1 MGPVPSAPGARLA
14 CSVAP
19 TVLPASRTEFL
30 GRVSAPAELELVA
43 SQTPSL
49 GSRAAS
55 PETPVPARTVPA
67 FLDRAFSGL
76 EWVAKPQPLPVAR
89 RSAFGAT
96 ASAPM
101 ASESRVSR
109 MRRQAQQ
116 LECKE
121 PA

>member
-49 GSRAAS
+49 SSQAAS
-55 PETPVPARTVPA
+55 PETPVPARTVPT
-67 FLDRAFSGL
+67 FLDRAFNRL
-76 EWVAKPQPLPVAR
+76 EWMAKPQPLPIAQ

-96 ASAPM
+96 TSAPIT
-101 ASESRVSR
+101 SESRVSK
-109 MRRQAQQ
+109 MRHQAQQ
-116 LECKE
+116 L
-121 PA
+121 